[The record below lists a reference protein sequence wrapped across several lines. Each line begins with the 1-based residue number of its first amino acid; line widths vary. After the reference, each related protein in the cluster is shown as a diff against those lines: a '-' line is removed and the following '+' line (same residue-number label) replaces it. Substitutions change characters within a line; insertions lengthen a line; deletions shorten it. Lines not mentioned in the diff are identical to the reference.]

1 MAGIFQLKVILSN
14 YQRQGD
20 VIGTFLSPFFIAR
33 LEDNTHQTHLGTD
46 NGGVLKETRNI
57 PRQQQQ

>member
-1 MAGIFQLKVILSN
+1 MKI
-14 YQRQGD
+14 

-57 PRQQQQ
+57 PRQQQQAVDTYILRTSS